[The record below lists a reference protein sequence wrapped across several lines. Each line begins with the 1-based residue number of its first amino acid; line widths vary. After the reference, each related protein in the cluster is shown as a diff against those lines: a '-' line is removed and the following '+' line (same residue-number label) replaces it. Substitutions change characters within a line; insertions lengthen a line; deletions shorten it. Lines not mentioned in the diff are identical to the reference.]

1 MKREE
6 ARKLKKA
13 RVRRIKRIV
22 AGFKRTVRTEAD
34 ALAYILDLYRQG
46 DGFQCTCGNVLSQE
60 IKTRVTK
67 CGECYRDCWV
77 TAGTMFDYAKKLRP
91 YLIAVYL
98 RTNGVDFQKGE
109 LAAITGVADSTADE
123 IIKKIALVLVD
134 QMTGDFQEFSS
145 IAFLE
150 IYKKRSRVTPKLAH
164 PRAEEEEF
172 VAQRAA
178 SLAEGEAPIET
189 PPEAETADSPDL
201 CPQDA
206 AVYDAIPTGSSLTF
220 NQLLET
226 TKLSTLKLSHSLVML
241 EAIHSLIKRIAGE
254 RYTRKDPVAPDGK
267 VALVRQNT
275 SATLL
280 VQNSARKGDLNEISS
295 LLEYVKRVHGA
306 LARKY
311 LQLYAANHWCSTDPA
326 RWKNNVLFRACLKS
340 EPKPRKVI
348 LKYVS
353 PANIRVA
360 AMNMK
365 SPE

>member
-1 MKREE
+1 MKRDE
-6 ARKLKKA
+6 ARKLKKS

-46 DGFQCTCGNVLSQE
+46 DGFQCTCGNVLSQD
-60 IKTRVTK
+60 ISTRMTK

-91 YLIAVYL
+91 YLIAVFL

-109 LAAITGVADSTADE
+109 LADVAGVADSTADE
-123 IIKKIALVLVD
+123 IIKKIAMVLVD

-150 IYKKRSRVTPKLAH
+150 VYKKRSRVTPKLAH

-178 SLAEGEAPIET
+178 SLTEGKTPIEI
-189 PPEAETADSPDL
+189 PPEAEDADSPAL

-206 AVYDAIPTGSSLTF
+206 AVYDAIPTGSALTF

-241 EAIHSLIKRIAGE
+241 EAIHNLIKRIAGE
-254 RYTRKDPVAPDGK
+254 RYTRKDPVAPAK
-267 VALVRQNT
+267 VALLRKKT
-275 SATLL
+275 CATLL
-280 VQNSARKGDLNEISS
+280 GQNSGGKCELNGISS
-295 LLEYVKRVHGA
+295 LLEYVKSVHGA

-311 LQLYAANHWCSTDPA
+311 LQLYAANHWCSIDPA
-326 RWKNNVLFRACLKS
+326 RWNNNALFQACLKS

-360 AMNMK
+360 AMKMR
-365 SPE
+365 SSE